1 MAAACSSISI
11 NASALA
17 ASAMA
22 AAAWEAPLLQPR
34 ASRVGEQH
42 RLTGEVPPAQQ
53 GETMP
58 ERGRLID
65 LVGYNGAG
73 SRVVKPAESGQI
85 RQAKQVGLLPTGT
98 RYKEQAE
105 AKECSKAV
113 RDRGGWRG
121 HPRTSFLFKGS

>member
-1 MAAACSSISI
+1 
-11 NASALA
+11 
-17 ASAMA
+17 MA

-58 ERGRLID
+58 EGGRLID
-65 LVGYNGAG
+65 LVGYIMELVLGWSNQPKVAI
-73 SRVVKPAESGQI
+73 SAR
-85 RQAKQVGLLPTGT
+85 AKQVGLLPAGT